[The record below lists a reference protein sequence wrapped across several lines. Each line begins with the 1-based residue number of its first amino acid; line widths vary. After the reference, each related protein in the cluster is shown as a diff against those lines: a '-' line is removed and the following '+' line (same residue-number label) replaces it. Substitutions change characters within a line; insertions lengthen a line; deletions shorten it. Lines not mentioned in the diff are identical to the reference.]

1 SNRENYTEAERVSNS
16 KLKHKS
22 LVSAVV
28 VRCYESALNFLEVFF
43 AFSSKVSDSISE
55 VFSQHFFASSSVKF

>member
-1 SNRENYTEAERVSNS
+1 M
-16 KLKHKS
+16 
-22 LVSAVV
+22 LVAAVV

-55 VFSQHFFASSSVKF
+55 VFSQHFFAFSSVHISNFSLSQFGSDFQVLKSQK

>member
-1 SNRENYTEAERVSNS
+1 MLKILNS
-16 KLKHKS
+16 RLKPKL
-22 LVSAVV
+22 LVAAVV
-28 VRCYESALNFLEVFF
+28 VRCYESALKFFLEVFF

>member
-1 SNRENYTEAERVSNS
+1 DQIFLTQNEFEIQELKP
-16 KLKHKS
+16 KL
-22 LVSAVV
+22 LVAAVV